1 MRRKTDS
8 MKSGGA
14 KKDKDWCEKERKGS
28 KEWSITSGEAERIRN
43 GGNGKGGKVGEQR
56 AEKQGR
62 GSAEQFQMVSM
73 C

>member
-1 MRRKTDS
+1 
-8 MKSGGA
+8 MKSV
-14 KKDKDWCEKERKGS
+14 
-28 KEWSITSGEAERIRN
+28 TSGEAERIRN
-43 GGNGKGGKVGEQR
+43 RGNGKGGKVKEQR